1 MDGQAVRTNP
11 IPARAGI
18 GLRARHHR
26 DLLALRPSVDWL
38 EVHTENY
45 FAGEGLGILETLR
58 HDYRVSCHCVGL
70 SLGSADGLDP
80 EHLRR
85 VAALVARIE
94 PSLVSDHLSWSTV
107 GGAYLGELLPL
118 PLTEEALAIV
128 CCNVERVQDALGRTM
143 LLENPSIYG
152 AFPHSTIPEW
162 DFLAAVAAR
171 TGCGILCDVNNIWV
185 SACNLGLDPL
195 AWLNGLPSAAIGE
208 IHLAGHAIRPL
219 ADGRVVRLDDHGS
232 PVRPEVW
239 ALYAEAIR
247 RFGPKPTLIE
257 WDTDVPELDVL
268 IGEAERAQAIAD
280 AVAAERSDAVLAERA
295 DAVAA

>member
-1 MDGQAVRTNP
+1 MYKRQNP

>member
-1 MDGQAVRTNP
+1 M
-11 IPARAGI
+11 
-18 GLRARHHR
+18 
-26 DLLALRPSVDWL
+26 LALRPPIAWL
-38 EVHTENY
+38 EVHSENY
-45 FAGEGLGILETLR
+45 FAGEGLATLETLR
-58 HDYRVSCHCVGL
+58 HDYPVSCHCVGL

-94 PSLVSDHLSWSTV
+94 PSLVSDHLSWSTF
-107 GGAYLGELLPL
+107 GGVYLGELLPL
-118 PLTEEALAIV
+118 PLTEEALGIV
-128 CCNVERVQDALGRTM
+128 CRNVALAQDALGRTL
-143 LLENPSIYG
+143 LLENPSTYG

-195 AWLNGLPSAAIGE
+195 AWLNGLPGAAIGE
-208 IHLAGHAIRPL
+208 IHLAGHALKPL

-257 WDTDVPELDVL
+257 WDTDVPDLDML
-268 IGEAERAQAIAD
+268 RGEALRAQAIAD
-280 AVAAERSDAVLAERA
+280 ATLAERDASRHAERSDAV
-295 DAVAA
+295 AA